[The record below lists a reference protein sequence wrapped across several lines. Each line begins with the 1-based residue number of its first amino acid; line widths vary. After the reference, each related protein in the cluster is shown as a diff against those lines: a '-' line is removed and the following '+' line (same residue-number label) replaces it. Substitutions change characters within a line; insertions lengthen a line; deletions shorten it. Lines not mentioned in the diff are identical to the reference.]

1 MLPTRP
7 GQRTLI
13 CILDWGLGHAS
24 RSLALADRLEERGEE
39 TFFASCGRAKKFIE
53 TERPG
58 VVVHEL
64 PAYAVTYPSRSMPLN
79 VALQIPRWL
88 RTIWRERRCCARLVE
103 ALGID
108 RIVSDNRFGCYLPGT
123 PSIFLTH
130 QLHPITHNAPV
141 SWMYR
146 KYLQRFDGFWVPDH
160 PDPEDRISG
169 KLSLADGY
177 DGVRYIGLLSRLTA
191 LRGGPAGH
199 DLRGVAADRVD
210 QGLRGGGGDPADRKL
225 GRRWGDPA
233 DRKLRGVNGDPADQ
247 PPPLARLGDPPG
259 LVVLA
264 LLSGPEPMRTQLE
277 NIVVK
282 QLRELPGQHV
292 LVRGLPGS
300 AAPLASQP
308 ANLSVHNFADATL
321 LSRLLPAAQHIV
333 CRSGYS
339 TLMDVYAV
347 TEGRKLILVPTPGQ
361 TEQIYLA
368 EREASRIG
376 CCFVPEQNDVDLR
389 KMID

>member
-24 RSLALADRLEERGEE
+24 RSLALADALERQGEK

-58 VVVHEL
+58 TKVHEL
-64 PAYAVTYPSRSMPLN
+64 PAYAVTYPTRSMPLN
-79 VALQIPRWL
+79 VALQLPRWL
-88 RTIWRERRCCARLVE
+88 STIWRERRCCARLVE
-103 ALGID
+103 ELGID
-108 RIVSDNRFGCYLPGT
+108 RIVSDNRFGCYVPGT

-130 QLHPITHNAPV
+130 QLHPITHSRPV

-146 KYLQRFDGFWVPDH
+146 KYLQRFDGFWVPDY
-160 PDPEDRISG
+160 PDAQDRVSG
-169 KLSLADGY
+169 KLSLANGY
-177 DGVRYIGLLSRLTA
+177 KNVRYIGPLSRLRGAKPHTTESGAPA
-191 LRGGPAGH
+191 LR
-199 DLRGVAADRVD
+199 
-210 QGLRGGGGDPADRKL
+210 
-225 GRRWGDPA
+225 
-233 DRKLRGVNGDPADQ
+233 
-247 PPPLARLGDPPG
+247 
-259 LVVLA
+259 VLA

-277 NIVVK
+277 SIVIK
-282 QLRELPGQHV
+282 QIGGLPGQHV

-300 AAPLASQP
+300 ASPLANSP
-308 ANLSVHNFADATL
+308 ENLTVHNFADATL
-321 LSRLLPAAQHIV
+321 LSRLLPAAQHII

-347 TEGRKLILVPTPGQ
+347 TEGKKLILVPTPGQ

-368 EREASRIG
+368 EREAERIG
-376 CCFVPEQNDVDLR
+376 CRFVLEQDDLNL
-389 KMID
+389 IITLSHQ

>member
-1 MLPTRP
+1 MIPTRP
-7 GQRTLI
+7 GQRTLL

-24 RSLALADRLEERGEE
+24 RSLALADRLEERGEQ

-64 PAYAVTYPSRSMPLN
+64 PAYAVTYPTRSMPLN
-79 VALQIPRWL
+79 VALQLPRWL

-103 ALGID
+103 ELRID
-108 RIVSDNRFGCYLPGT
+108 RIVSDNRFGCYVPGT
-123 PSIFLTH
+123 PSVFLTH

-160 PDPEDRISG
+160 PAPEDRISG
-169 KLSLADGY
+169 KLSVADGY
-177 DGVRYIGLLSRLTA
+177 GGVVYIGPLSRLRREPPATDND
-191 LRGGPAGH
+191 RKQGIGPTNQRK
-199 DLRGVAADRVD
+199 RGVTAD
-210 QGLRGGGGDPADRKL
+210 PS
-225 GRRWGDPA
+225 
-233 DRKLRGVNGDPADQ
+233 DQ
-247 PPPLARLGDPPG
+247 PPPLATLDDPPG
-259 LVVLA
+259 LGAVA

-277 NIVVK
+277 NIVME
-282 QLRELPGQHV
+282 QLRHLPGRHV
-292 LVRGLPGS
+292 LVRGLPGN
-300 AAPLASQP
+300 ANPLHDP
-308 ANLSVHNFADATL
+308 PPNLTVYDFADAGL
-321 LSRLLPAAQHIV
+321 LSRLLPVAEHIV

-347 TEGRKLILVPTPGQ
+347 TEGDKLILVPTPGQ

-368 EREASRIG
+368 EREAARIG
-376 CCFVPEQNDVDLR
+376 CRFVLEQNDLDLGE
-389 KMID
+389 MIG

>member
-24 RSLALADRLEERGEE
+24 RSLALADRLEERGEQ

-64 PAYAVTYPSRSMPLN
+64 PAYAVTYPTRSMPLN
-79 VALQIPRWL
+79 VALQLPRWL

-103 ALGID
+103 ELGID

-160 PDPEDRISG
+160 PAPEDRISG
-169 KLSLADGY
+169 DLSLADGY
-177 DGVRYIGLLSRLTA
+177 HDVRYIGLLSRLTA
-191 LRGGPAGH
+191 LREGPADH
-199 DLRGVAADRVD
+199 DLRGVAAD
-210 QGLRGGGGDPADRKL
+210 PS
-225 GRRWGDPA
+225 
-233 DRKLRGVNGDPADQ
+233 DQ
-247 PPPLARLGDPPG
+247 PPPLATLDDPPG
-259 LVVLA
+259 LRVVA

-277 NIVVK
+277 NIVVE
-282 QLRELPGQHV
+282 QLRHLPGRHV
-292 LVRGLPGS
+292 LVRGLPGN
-300 AAPLASQP
+300 ASP
-308 ANLSVHNFADATL
+308 MTGTPPNLTVYNFADANL
-321 LSRLLPAAQHIV
+321 LSRLLPAAEHIV

-347 TEGRKLILVPTPGQ
+347 TDGDKLILVPTPGQ

-368 EREASRIG
+368 EREGARIG
-376 CCFVPEQNDVDLR
+376 CRFVPEQNDLDLGE
-389 KMID
+389 ITG